1 VTQQVLPIYYFKIP
15 KLEAGQ
21 IIFKIP
27 DSKNFF
33 VDLSV
38 EVYRSNKTKRVRNH
52 YYTNIPQ
59 SRIATFDIYSFG
71 LKKHHVNALLEFD
84 VTESRRKLSD
94 LRKNGT
100 NISFNAWLIK
110 AISRALEKHPEA
122 ASFLYSK
129 KKLITFKDHNISFL
143 VEKQIG
149 DQRVPLPMVIEQV
162 NLKSA
167 LDISREIEQVKSQMI
182 TNKDVVLDKKSTMYE
197 RLYYHLPG
205 FLRKMV
211 WRYILNHPKFA
222 YKKMGNVAITSPGM
236 MGKVNGWFIH
246 RSIHPISFG
255 IGSVLKKPA
264 VVNNE
269 IQIREMLNVTL
280 LIDHDVIDGAPMVR
294 FLKELTK
301 NIELGAE
308 LG

>member
-1 VTQQVLPIYYFKIP
+1 LKIP
-15 KLEAGQ
+15 TLKAEQ
-21 IIFKIP
+21 IIIKIP
-27 DSKNFF
+27 DSKKFF
-33 VDLSV
+33 VALIV
-38 EVYRSNKTKRVRNH
+38 KVYRGNKTKSVKNH
-52 YYTNIPQ
+52 YYSNIPQ
-59 SRIATFDIYSFG
+59 SRIATFDVFSFG

-143 VEKQIG
+143 VEKRIG
-149 DQRVPLPMVIEQV
+149 NERVPLPMLIEQV
-162 NLKSA
+162 NMKSA
-167 LDISREIEQVKSQMI
+167 LDISREIEHVKNQMI
-182 TNKDVVLDKKSTMYE
+182 TNKDVVLDKKSTFYE

-205 FLRKMV
+205 FLRRMT
-211 WRYILNHPKFA
+211 WRYILNHPRFA
-222 YKKMGNVAITSPGM
+222 YKKMGNVSITSPGM

-264 VVNNE
+264 VVDNE
-269 IQIREMLNVTL
+269 IKVREILNVTL

-301 NIELGAE
+301 NIETGVE